1 MALALLCKKSHG
13 LADGPSPLALT
24 AQHLPKP
31 EELTQSVSLRSLTHH
46 AGVNALAPQQAV
58 EFGPQLT
65 VVYGENAAG
74 KSGYTRILKR
84 ACRAR
89 GAEDILGNVV
99 SPASLG
105 SPAATIAFDVDG
117 QPHSHRWRDNNP
129 LNPFLS
135 RISVFDH
142 HCASVYVAQKTDV
155 AFRPMGLDL
164 FDKLSDACEAVKG
177 ILERE
182 RRTLAIQRLTLPAMP
197 PNTEV
202 ARLITNLTS
211 LTDPSNVKALASLT
225 GDDIA
230 RVENLRS
237 RLTDLQ
243 SSLNFSKQ

>member
-1 MALALLCKKSHG
+1 MPTVTVLNEILEWSPTRPSWQRDALRRLVVQGSLRKEDISALAMLCKKGRG
-13 LADGPSPLALT
+13 LTDGPSPVALR
-24 AQHLPKP
+24 ASHLPKP
-31 EELTQSVSLRSLTHH
+31 GEVTQPVSLRSLTHH
-46 AGVNALAPQQAV
+46 GGVNALASQQVVA
-58 EFGPQLT
+58 FGPQLT
-65 VVYGENAAG
+65 VVYGANAAG

-89 GAEDILGNVV
+89 GAEEILGNVV

-117 QPHSHRWRDNNP
+117 QSDSHRWRDNEP
-129 LNPFLS
+129 PNPFLS

-177 ILERE
+177 ILEKE
-182 RRTLAIQRLTLPAMP
+182 RRTLAIQSMALPAVP

-202 ARLITNLTS
+202 AS
-211 LTDPSNVKALASLT
+211 PDFSNA
-225 GDDIA
+225 
-230 RVENLRS
+230 
-237 RLTDLQ
+237 
-243 SSLNFSKQ
+243 

>member
-1 MALALLCKKSHG
+1 MTVLSEILEWSATRPSWQRDALRRLVVQGSLRDEDIVALALLCKKSHG

-182 RRTLAIQRLTLPAMP
+182 RRYPRNSKA
-197 PNTEV
+197 
-202 ARLITNLTS
+202 NLTCNAAKYRGCQ
-211 LTDPSNVKALASLT
+211 THHKSNVSH
-225 GDDIA
+225 
-230 RVENLRS
+230 
-237 RLTDLQ
+237 
-243 SSLNFSKQ
+243 